1 MKFGITST
9 KRDNAFDID
18 YPFLKEKITS
28 VHNPLFDKYNDAF
41 DDYYIELEDLED
53 LVAITRK
60 CREHGAGGL
69 IIIADEQPE
78 IEIYDDWRE

>member
-1 MKFGITST
+1 MKFRITST
-9 KRDNAFDID
+9 KRENAFDID
-18 YPFLKEKITS
+18 YPFLKEKVTCE
-28 VHNPLFDKYNDAF
+28 HNPLFDNDAF
-41 DDYYIELEDLED
+41 DDYYLELENLED